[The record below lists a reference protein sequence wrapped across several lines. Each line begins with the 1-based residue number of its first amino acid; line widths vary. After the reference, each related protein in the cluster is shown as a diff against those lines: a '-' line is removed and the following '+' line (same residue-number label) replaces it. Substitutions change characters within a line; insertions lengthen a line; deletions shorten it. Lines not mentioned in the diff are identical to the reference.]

1 MYGCLF
7 ASPIGL
13 LFALAPWSEVDLDIQ
28 VVNSAALQAWD
39 GVCSNL
45 GSPLFFCSLL
55 LLFWFGV
62 LRQSLTV

>member
-28 VVNSAALQAWD
+28 VVNSAALQA
-39 GVCSNL
+39 
-45 GSPLFFCSLL
+45 
-55 LLFWFGV
+55 
-62 LRQSLTV
+62 